1 MKKSRIRKK
10 TARRALFGLFGA
22 GSLAMFSTAA
32 VAAALSLVYA
42 SLEMPDSMVAKWLVR
57 PLAIAS
63 VGTVGTS
70 GGLPSGVGTSTAVTN
85 PAPVALKPTK
95 LGVNLSPPAYYTPT
109 RVFMNLAADSGWIV
123 NPAGGGSTD
132 SYFDANRN
140 VIKVLSGDTVIRFIL
155 RPTALY
161 QKKSVDVICKWDGV
175 GTIEV
180 SRPTGVKNLV
190 MGTNSFRY
198 THLYENLNTGWMP
211 VYLRA
216 VDASNP
222 VRNFDCREAG
232 ADQTALYDPTFLASV
247 KRYNTLRFMKWQAI
261 EANKVVT
268 WAKRTTPAMGPI
280 MGDADGIA
288 IENLI
293 ALANQT
299 KTNPWFCMPWNADD
313 DYIRRFA
320 QLVRDTLDP
329 NLTAYVETSNEVWNW
344 GYQVTHQAQQE
355 GLSRGLTT
363 DGQVAVWYRYAER
376 TIEVMDIW
384 RDVFQ
389 GQMSRI
395 VRVAAMQSAWPA
407 TIQNVLAFRDTPQHI
422 DAISS
427 APYFDYNLASFTGN
441 SSDISSIFTSLRATL
456 DWQLDM
462 ANQFK
467 QIADQHG
474 LRFVTYEAGQH
485 VANIPTDK
493 IDLLWQIEHDP
504 RMGQLYTYYLNR
516 WNSEVGDLMTLFND
530 VDSVS
535 QFGGFGM
542 SDYIGQ
548 APNATPKLKAVTLFL
563 ASISK

>member
-1 MKKSRIRKK
+1 
-10 TARRALFGLFGA
+10 
-22 GSLAMFSTAA
+22 
-32 VAAALSLVYA
+32 
-42 SLEMPDSMVAKWLVR
+42 MVAKWLVR

-95 LGVNLSPPAYYTPT
+95 LGVNLTPPAYYMPT
-109 RVFMNLAADSGWIV
+109 RVFMNLAADAGWYV

-132 SYFDANRN
+132 SYYDANRN
-140 VIKVLSGDTVIRFIL
+140 VIKVLPGDTVTRFIM
-155 RPTALY
+155 RPTALFL
-161 QKKSVDVICKWDGV
+161 KKSVDVVCKWDGV

-180 SRPTGVKNLV
+180 SKPAGVKNFV
-190 MGTNSFRY
+190 QSGNSFRY
-198 THLYENLNTGWMP
+198 THLFEGLNTGWIP
-211 VYLRA
+211 VMLRA

-280 MGDADGIA
+280 MGEADGIA

-441 SSDISSIFTSLRATL
+441 STDISSIFTSLRATL
-456 DWQLDM
+456 DWQMDM

-474 LRFVTYEAGQH
+474 LRFVAYEAGQH
-485 VANIPTDK
+485 VANIPMDK

-516 WNSEVGDLMTLFND
+516 WNTEVGDLMTLFVD
-530 VDSVS
+530 VDNVS

-548 APNATPKLKAVTLFL
+548 QPNATPKLKATTLFL